1 MPATEVTVSC
11 GRDVWDCSLPVQRAN
26 RMEMRF
32 APEAQCRILAGVL
45 LLSTIPAFAQKAAK
59 PKQTPTP
66 APAAAATA
74 QEREI
79 HPPFSLMWHEPSERL
94 EIKIEAAKLSIT
106 ERRKLDRQW
115 ILTAGGFKKP
125 SSADPAAPKPPELR
139 RVLFHFEGGAVS
151 KDKGANG
158 KVREMLTGAQ
168 LVEVELQYEQDG
180 WDEEKYGVCLS
191 EKRQM
196 LERLY
201 GPGQQLVRSSTPT
214 PDGKATQTIVGY
226 KWNRNNTAVELI
238 YYHVAVDETP
248 LAFHTLSLH
257 YKRS

>member
-1 MPATEVTVSC
+1 
-11 GRDVWDCSLPVQRAN
+11 
-26 RMEMRF
+26 MRF
-32 APEAQCRILAGVL
+32 ATEAQCRMLAGLMMAVAL
-45 LLSTIPAFAQKAAK
+45 PAFAEK
-59 PKQTPTP
+59 PKKVTPTPTP
-66 APAAAATA
+66 APAAVSAP

-94 EIKIEAAKLSIT
+94 EVKIETAKLSIS

-115 ILTAGGFKKP
+115 IVTAGGFKKP
-125 SSADPAAPKPPELR
+125 NPADPSAPKAPELR
-139 RVLFHFEGGAVS
+139 RVLFHFEGGAIS
-151 KDKGANG
+151 RDKGANG
-158 KVREMLTGAQ
+158 KVREMLTGGQ

-180 WDEEKYGVCLS
+180 WDEEKYGACLS

-201 GPGQQLVRSSTPT
+201 GPGHQLVRSSAPT
-214 PDGKATQTIVGY
+214 PDGKATQTLVGY

-238 YYHVAVDETP
+238 YFRLAVDDSGQ
-248 LAFHTLSLH
+248 AFHTLSLH

>member
-1 MPATEVTVSC
+1 M
-11 GRDVWDCSLPVQRAN
+11 
-26 RMEMRF
+26 M
-32 APEAQCRILAGVL
+32 LAA
-45 LLSTIPAFAQKAAK
+45 IPAFAEKPAKTAAA
-59 PKQTPTP
+59 PTPTP
-66 APAAAATA
+66 EPPP

-94 EIKIEAAKLSIT
+94 EIKIESAKLAIN

-115 ILTAGGFKKP
+115 IVTAGGFKKP
-125 SSADPAAPKPPELR
+125 NPGDPAAPKPPELR
-139 RVLFHFEGGAVS
+139 RVLFHFEGGAIS

-158 KVREMLTGAQ
+158 KVREMLTGGQ
-168 LVEVELQYEQDG
+168 LVEVELHYEQDG
-180 WDEEKYGVCLS
+180 WDEEKYGACLS

-238 YYHVAVDETP
+238 YFHVAVNDSDQ
-248 LAFHTLSLH
+248 AFHTLSLH

>member
-1 MPATEVTVSC
+1 
-11 GRDVWDCSLPVQRAN
+11 
-26 RMEMRF
+26 MRF
-32 APEAQCRILAGVL
+32 APEARCRIFAGLLAV
-45 LLSTIPAFAQKAAK
+45 AAMRALAEK
-59 PKQTPTP
+59 PPKITPTP
-66 APAAAATA
+66 APAPAPASAPA
-74 QEREI
+74 SQEREI
-79 HPPFSLMWHEPSERL
+79 QPPFSLLWHEPSERL
-94 EIKIEAAKLSIT
+94 EAKIEMAKLAIT

-115 ILTAGGFKKP
+115 IVTAGGFKKP
-125 SSADPAAPKPPELR
+125 SGTDAAAPKPPELR
-139 RVLFHFEGGAVS
+139 RVLFHFEGGAIS

-158 KVREMLTGAQ
+158 KVREMLSGGQ

-180 WDEEKYGVCLS
+180 WDEERYGACLS

-238 YYHVAVDETP
+238 YFHVGVNEGDQ
-248 LAFHTLSLH
+248 AFHTLSLH